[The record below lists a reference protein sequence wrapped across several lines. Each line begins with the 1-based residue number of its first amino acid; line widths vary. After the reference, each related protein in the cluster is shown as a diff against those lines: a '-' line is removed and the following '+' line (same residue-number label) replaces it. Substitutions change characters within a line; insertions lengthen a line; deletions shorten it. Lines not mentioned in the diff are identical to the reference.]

1 MVLLDVHQGLHAFEP
16 FQPPSKF
23 FPDGSIQFSR
33 DCIVFSSKDK
43 GEIVNK

>member
-16 FQPPSKF
+16 